1 MNIFTGARNNPGM
14 TDSSD
19 ERLPV
24 ASLRLLAPPLRLVSA
39 AVWKVMQQRDVRHYG
54 KLQEFVTS
62 VSETVPGLLSYRH
75 QAKLA
80 LGLQARLILDQLHMS
95 QSPDPELILP
105 QLERLRAPT
114 LSKGKRKDQK
124 VEMAVKNFHTL
135 VHTLLKSP
143 ALRRQFFQE
152 EFDSQYGPQYDS
164 ALEKLLW
171 EFLTRLDQLL
181 PVPDL
186 AQTVSWLSAAPV
198 VLEECARSATQPQ
211 LLRTLLQHEK
221 CLGHLES
228 AASIPSSTGD
238 SILSSLSLPPS
249 GRVRNTNRS
258 GSAPALNL
266 ASSPATSTDKSSSRQ
281 SSRTVSQIAPVIGTI
296 SSRELT
302 QRTLANQ
309 DILGRDSAD
318 ELINTDASSYTRT
331 ELRSCPAS
339 EILKNIQEEEHFVGN
354 MLVTVV
360 SQTPTSS
367 EAEDTDEAQMRPV
380 RRSTQRRSSSTRV
393 LEQDRKTIEERL
405 EDDSKTCSGAV
416 QDIVSH
422 EGQHLPAVLASCI
435 KRQLRIVIPRLDIR
449 DVTQLDSNSEK
460 QITKSPS
467 QPFTEHTCTL
477 RNGDSVNRKR
487 KLNFTWTPEKNLSGT
502 TDKQVCAGSPCIPT
516 VMLATMDS
524 SEKASPVNEST
535 DDIVVDSEDE
545 VTENVK
551 GRLFSTQYCKTKNNT
566 YVPTLQEF
574 WTPVIFRRDLVSP
587 GNGYR

>member
-1 MNIFTGARNNPGM
+1 MRNSN
-14 TDSSD
+14 
-19 ERLPV
+19 
-24 ASLRLLAPPLRLVSA
+24 APPLRLVSA

-54 KLQEFVTS
+54 KLEEFVTS
-62 VSETVPGLLSYRH
+62 VSETVPGLLNYRH
-75 QAKLA
+75 QAKLT
-80 LGLQARLILDQLHMS
+80 LGLRAQLILEQLHMS

-143 ALRRQFFQE
+143 ASRRQFFQE
-152 EFDSQYGPQYDS
+152 EFDSKYGPQYNS

-186 AQTVSWLSAAPV
+186 AQTVSWLSAAPA

-221 CLGHLES
+221 CLRHLDS
-228 AASIPSSTGD
+228 AASVPSSTGD

-258 GSAPALNL
+258 GSAPTLNL
-266 ASSPATSTDKSSSRQ
+266 ALSPATSTDKS

-296 SSRELT
+296 SGRELA

-318 ELINTDASSYTRT
+318 ELMNTGASSYTRT

-339 EILKNIQEEEHFVGN
+339 EILKNVPEEEHFVGN

-360 SQTPTSS
+360 SQTSTSS
-367 EAEDTDEAQMRPV
+367 EAEDTDEAQMQPV
-380 RRSTQRRSSSTRV
+380 RRSAQRRSSGTRV
-393 LEQDRKTIEERL
+393 LEQDRKIKEERL
-405 EDDSKTCSGAV
+405 EDDSKTCPGTA

-422 EGQHLPAVLASCI
+422 EGQHLPAVLASCM
-435 KRQLRIVIPRLDIR
+435 KRQLRVVIPRLDIR

-467 QPFTEHTCTL
+467 QLFTKHTCKV

-487 KLNFTWTPEKNLSGT
+487 KLDCTGTPEKNLSGT
-502 TDKQVCAGSPCIPT
+502 TKKQVCAGSPCIPT
-516 VMLATMDS
+516 VMLARMDS

-551 GRLFSTQYCKTKNNT
+551 GRRFSTRYCKTKNNT

-574 WTPVIFRRDLVSP
+574 WTPVFFRRELVSP
-587 GNGYR
+587 GNG

>member
-1 MNIFTGARNNPGM
+1 MRNSN
-14 TDSSD
+14 D

-54 KLQEFVTS
+54 KVEEFVTS

-80 LGLQARLILDQLHMS
+80 LGLRAGLILEQLHMS

-135 VHTLLKSP
+135 VHTLLKSS
-143 ALRRQFFQE
+143 AMRRQFFQE
-152 EFDSQYGPQYDS
+152 EFDSTYGPQYNS

-186 AQTVSWLSAAPV
+186 AQTVSWLSAAPA

-211 LLRTLLQHEK
+211 LLQTLLQHEK
-221 CLGHLES
+221 CLGHLDS
-228 AASIPSSTGD
+228 AASIPFSTGD

-249 GRVRNTNRS
+249 GRLRNTNRS
-258 GSAPALNL
+258 GSAPVLNL
-266 ASSPATSTDKSSSRQ
+266 ASSPATSTDKSSSRR

-296 SSRELT
+296 SGKELT

-309 DILGRDSAD
+309 DILGREGAD
-318 ELINTDASSYTRT
+318 ELINTDASSYRT
-331 ELRSCPAS
+331 KLRSCPAS
-339 EILKNIQEEEHFVGN
+339 EILKNVPEEEHFVGN

-380 RRSTQRRSSSTRV
+380 RRCTQRRISTRV
-393 LEQDRKTIEERL
+393 LEQDRKIKEERL
-405 EDDSKTCSGAV
+405 QDDSKTCSGTV

-422 EGQHLPAVLASCI
+422 EGQHLPAVLASCM
-435 KRQLRIVIPRLDIR
+435 KHQLRVVIPRLDIR
-449 DVTQLDSNSEK
+449 DVTQLDCNSEK
-460 QITKSPS
+460 KITKSPS
-467 QPFTEHTCTL
+467 QPFTKHTGKV
-477 RNGDSVNRKR
+477 RNGDSVTRKR
-487 KLNFTWTPEKNLSGT
+487 KLYCTWTPEKNLSGT

-516 VMLATMDS
+516 VMLARMDS

-551 GRLFSTQYCKTKNNT
+551 GRLFSTRYCKTKNNT

-574 WTPVIFRRDLVSP
+574 WTPVFFRRDLVSP

>member
-1 MNIFTGARNNPGM
+1 MRNSN
-14 TDSSD
+14 D

-54 KLQEFVTS
+54 KLEEFVTS
-62 VSETVPGLLSYRH
+62 VSETVPGLLNYRH
-75 QAKLA
+75 QAKLT
-80 LGLQARLILDQLHMS
+80 LGLRAQLILEQLHMS

-143 ALRRQFFQE
+143 ASRRQFFQE
-152 EFDSQYGPQYDS
+152 EFDSKYGPQYNS

-186 AQTVSWLSAAPV
+186 AQTVSWLSAAPA
-198 VLEECARSATQPQ
+198 VLEECARSASQPQ

-221 CLGHLES
+221 CLGHLDS
-228 AASIPSSTGD
+228 AASVPSSTGD

-258 GSAPALNL
+258 GSAPTLNL
-266 ASSPATSTDKSSSRQ
+266 ASSPAMSKDKS

-296 SSRELT
+296 SGRELP

-318 ELINTDASSYTRT
+318 ELMNTDASIYTRT

-339 EILKNIQEEEHFVGN
+339 EILKNVPEEEHFVGN

-360 SQTPTSS
+360 SQTSTSS
-367 EAEDTDEAQMRPV
+367 EAEDTDEAQMQPV
-380 RRSTQRRSSSTRV
+380 RRSAQRRRSGTRV
-393 LEQDRKTIEERL
+393 LEQDRKIKEERL
-405 EDDSKTCSGAV
+405 EDDRKTCPGTA

-422 EGQHLPAVLASCI
+422 EGQHLPAVLASCM
-435 KRQLRIVIPRLDIR
+435 KRQLRVVIPRLDIG

-467 QPFTEHTCTL
+467 QAFTKHTCKV
-477 RNGDSVNRKR
+477 RNGDSVTRKR
-487 KLNFTWTPEKNLSGT
+487 KLDCTWTPEKNLSGT
-502 TDKQVCAGSPCIPT
+502 TNKQVCAGSPRIPT
-516 VMLATMDS
+516 VMLARMDS

-551 GRLFSTQYCKTKNNT
+551 GRLFSTRYCKTKNNT

-574 WTPVIFRRDLVSP
+574 WTPVFFRRDLVSP
-587 GNGYR
+587 GNG

>member
-1 MNIFTGARNNPGM
+1 MKTSGKAETN
-14 TDSSD
+14 D

-39 AVWKVMQQRDVRHYG
+39 AVWKVMQQRDVMHYG
-54 KLQEFVTS
+54 KLEEFVTS

-75 QAKLA
+75 QAKLTV
-80 LGLQARLILDQLHMS
+80 GLQARLILDQLRMS

-105 QLERLRAPT
+105 QLERLHPPT

-186 AQTVSWLSAAPV
+186 AQTVSWLSAAPA

-221 CLGHLES
+221 CLGHLDS

-249 GRVRNTNRS
+249 GRVRHTNRS
-258 GSAPALNL
+258 GSAPVPNL
-266 ASSPATSTDKSSSRQ
+266 ALSPATSTEKSSSRQ

-296 SSRELT
+296 SGKELT
-302 QRTLANQ
+302 QRTL
-309 DILGRDSAD
+309 GRDSEN
-318 ELINTDASSYTRT
+318 ELINKDASSYTRT
-331 ELRSCPAS
+331 KLRSCPAS
-339 EILKNIQEEEHFVGN
+339 EILENVPEEEHFVGN

-367 EAEDTDEAQMRPV
+367 EAEDTDEAQLRPV
-380 RRSTQRRSSSTRV
+380 RRSAQRRSSSTRA
-393 LEQDRKTIEERL
+393 LEQDRKIKEERL
-405 EDDSKTCSGAV
+405 EDDSKTCSGTA

-422 EGQHLPAVLASCI
+422 EGKHLPAVLASCM
-435 KRQLRIVIPRLDIR
+435 KRQLRVVIPRLDIR
-449 DVTQLDSNSEK
+449 DVTQLVSLNSMNTMATTASEE
-460 QITKSPS
+460 QITKSPKS
-467 QPFTEHTCTL
+467 VIHRARMHS
-477 RNGDSVNRKR
+477 RNADSVNRKR
-487 KLNFTWTPEKNLSGT
+487 KLDCTWTPEKSLSGT

-516 VMLATMDS
+516 VMLARMDS

-545 VTENVK
+545 ATENVK
-551 GRLFSTQYCKTKNNT
+551 GRLFSTRYCKTKNNT
-566 YVPTLQEF
+566 YVPTLHEF
-574 WTPVIFRRDLVSP
+574 WTPVFFRRDLVSP